1 MGWLHMLAGG
11 CGTVFITNNPDT
23 HQTIPTIPTHCA
35 PRVTIAD
42 LRPKTFY
49 ISKLG
54 QNTFINSA
62 ATNSTTGGPHVNH
75 GHCRLLS
82 CATGLFQMTIY
93 PANAKRQTQ
102 MITNNRTT
110 IIVGTRNATEVHLSI
125 RSRRQA
131 CSRFQWKRTKMTQCA

>member
-1 MGWLHMLAGG
+1 M
-11 CGTVFITNNPDT
+11 FITNNPDT

-62 ATNSTTGGPHVNH
+62 ATNSTTGGPH
-75 GHCRLLS
+75 LKPWPLS
-82 CATGLFQMTIY
+82 PLELCNRFIPDDY
-93 PANAKRQTQ
+93 VSYKVKPNAKPR
-102 MITNNRTT
+102 
-110 IIVGTRNATEVHLSI
+110 
-125 RSRRQA
+125 
-131 CSRFQWKRTKMTQCA
+131 

>member
-1 MGWLHMLAGG
+1 MVEGMQQTMGWLHMLAGG

-62 ATNSTTGGPHVNH
+62 ATNSNTGGPHVNH
-75 GHCRLLS
+75 GHFRLLS
-82 CATGLFQMTIY
+82 CATG
-93 PANAKRQTQ
+93 
-102 MITNNRTT
+102 
-110 IIVGTRNATEVHLSI
+110 SI
-125 RSRRQA
+125 PEN
-131 CSRFQWKRTKMTQCA
+131 

>member
-1 MGWLHMLAGG
+1 MVEGMQQTMGWLHMLAGG

-75 GHCRLLS
+75 GHHWRFFI
-82 CATGLFQMTIY
+82 AVQQVLF
-93 PANAKRQTQ
+93 
-102 MITNNRTT
+102 
-110 IIVGTRNATEVHLSI
+110 
-125 RSRRQA
+125 
-131 CSRFQWKRTKMTQCA
+131 